1 MTPAIP
7 LVLSAALLAASP
19 LDDMGDGVVSGP
31 RAFLVAANILGAATE
46 CDQIARDQ
54 LSATARQVAALAA
67 AQADDLEE
75 LATIDRLLIASAA
88 AGKKALQDG
97 KTDCKTVEA
106 SFNRL
111 EEIVLQT
118 PIALRQD

>member
-19 LDDMGDGVVSGP
+19 LDDMGDGAVSGP

>member
-7 LVLSAALLAASP
+7 LVLSAVVLAASP
-19 LDDMGDGVVSGP
+19 LDHMGDRAISGTQ
-31 RAFLVAANILGAATE
+31 AFLVAANILGAATG

-54 LSATARQVAALAA
+54 LSATARQVSALAA
-67 AQADDLEE
+67 AQADNLEE
-75 LATIDRLLIASAA
+75 LATIDRLLLASAA
-88 AGKKALQDG
+88 TGKKALQDG

-111 EEIVLQT
+111 EQIVLQT
-118 PIALRQD
+118 QIALRRD